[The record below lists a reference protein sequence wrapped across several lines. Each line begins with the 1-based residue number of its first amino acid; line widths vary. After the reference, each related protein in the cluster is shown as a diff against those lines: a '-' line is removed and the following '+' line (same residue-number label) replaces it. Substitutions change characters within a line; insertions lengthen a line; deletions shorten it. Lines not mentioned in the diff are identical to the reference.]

1 MNNAEEILEALDS
14 EQRKVALATR
24 GPVCVIAGAGTGK
37 TRAITHRIAY
47 ACAIGVM
54 DPQRVLAITFTTRA
68 AGEMRTRLRT
78 LGVPGVAARTIH
90 SAALKQLLY
99 FWPKVFGGI
108 TPDLLSSKPPFI
120 TAAIERTDLKLARN
134 QRETVREISTEIEW
148 AKVNQ
153 IAPED
158 LINTGRTL
166 RGSLDLGDIAKVYES
181 YEALKKQ
188 ERVIDFEDLLMLT
201 SAMLENESEVRERIH
216 DQYRYFTVDEY
227 QDISPLQQRLIN
239 AWLGSR
245 DDICVVGDPAQTIY
259 GFAGATPN
267 FLLNFTERFPV
278 AEVIRLTTG
287 YRSTPEITFAANA
300 LIRSSQIGQE
310 LTVTNGHGS
319 LPALT
324 EYKTDGAEAIGVT
337 DAISEL
343 ISNGER
349 PENIAVLARTNNQL
363 AAIEKAFRSAG
374 LPYQLRSN
382 EKFFDR
388 TEIREFIRA
397 IRQAS
402 VIQEEGVNWLDELRG
417 IAQPYLTGAGMDGI
431 GAILHL
437 ANELDRDDKF
447 PKTLRGLLQELS
459 DRAEQNN
466 PPQMPVTTLATF
478 HAAKGLE
485 WNRVFLIGIGE
496 GYLPYPQAPEDE
508 ELRLFY
514 VGITRAREHLHMSH
528 GGQPSRFL
536 SAIIN

>member
-1 MNNAEEILEALDS
+1 M
-14 EQRKVALATR
+14 
-24 GPVCVIAGAGTGK
+24 
-37 TRAITHRIAY
+37 
-47 ACAIGVM
+47 
-54 DPQRVLAITFTTRA
+54 
-68 AGEMRTRLRT
+68 
-78 LGVPGVAARTIH
+78 
-90 SAALKQLLY
+90 
-99 FWPKVFGGI
+99 
-108 TPDLLSSKPPFI
+108 
-120 TAAIERTDLKLARN
+120 
-134 QRETVREISTEIEW
+134 
-148 AKVNQ
+148 
-153 IAPED
+153 
-158 LINTGRTL
+158 
-166 RGSLDLGDIAKVYES
+166 
-181 YEALKKQ
+181 
-188 ERVIDFEDLLMLT
+188 
-201 SAMLENESEVRERIH
+201 
-216 DQYRYFTVDEY
+216 
-227 QDISPLQQRLIN
+227 
-239 AWLGSR
+239 
-245 DDICVVGDPAQTIY
+245 
-259 GFAGATPN
+259 PN
-267 FLLNFTERFPV
+267 FLLNFTERFPA

-485 WNRVFLIGIGE
+485 WHRVFLIGIGE